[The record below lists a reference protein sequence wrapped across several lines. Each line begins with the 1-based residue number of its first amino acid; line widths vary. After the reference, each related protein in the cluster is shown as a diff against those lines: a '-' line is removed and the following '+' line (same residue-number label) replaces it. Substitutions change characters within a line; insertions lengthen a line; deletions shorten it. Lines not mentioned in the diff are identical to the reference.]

1 MKRAGELRRKRE
13 INDELVSSKWEDSL
27 VGRGGREGEGEGG
40 GGGRQRWR
48 ETLKHSQG
56 ADQALLLI
64 RLSVCASAVGIGRD
78 CRRRRRRLPP

>member
-1 MKRAGELRRKRE
+1 MERAGELRRKRE
-13 INDELVSSKWEDSL
+13 INDELASSKWEDTL
-27 VGRGGREGEGEGG
+27 VGRGAGERG

-48 ETLKHSQG
+48 ETLKHSLG

-78 CRRRRRRLPP
+78 CRRRRRRPPS